1 MSKKV
6 YIAGKIGDLPVEEFT
21 ANFAEARAEVLAMG
35 FVPVCPT
42 QLPHN
47 HERTWL
53 AYMREDITSLLQCEG
68 LFAQRNWH
76 SSKGARIEVAIAWM
90 LGIEI
95 FYQLPIVEPRKPV
108 LLTIMRS
115 VRHNLLK
122 KNHE

>member
-1 MSKKV
+1 MKKC
-6 YIAGKIGDLPVEEFT
+6 YIAGKIGDLPEDEFK
-21 ANFAEARAEVLAMG
+21 ANFAEARAEVAAMG
-35 FVPVCPT
+35 FEPVCPT
-42 QLPHN
+42 LLPHN

-53 AYMREDITSLLQCEG
+53 SYMKEDVTALLQCDA

-76 SSKGARIEVAIAWM
+76 ISKGARIEVAIAWM

-115 VRHNLLK
+115 VRHNLIK
-122 KNHE
+122 RPA